1 MNAQWPLRIL
11 HAMNCLQDL
20 LDRLADYVIDG
31 EPAALDDALA
41 QAGQEPFDIAGLLA
55 GLDALAAQRGDASRL
70 ALARVRLRTVLQLP
84 LTPGPV
90 CRT

>member
-1 MNAQWPLRIL
+1 
-11 HAMNCLQDL
+11 MNCLQDL

-31 EPAALDDALA
+31 EVAALDEVLV
-41 QAGQEPFDIAGLLA
+41 QAGRGPFDLAALLA
-55 GLDALAAQRGDASRL
+55 GLEALGARRGDPRRL
-70 ALARVRLRTVLQLP
+70 AQARVQLRTALKLP

>member
-1 MNAQWPLRIL
+1 
-11 HAMNCLQDL
+11 MNCLQDL

-31 EPAALDDALA
+31 EPAALTEALL
-41 QAGQEPFDIAGLLA
+41 QAEREPFDIAGLLA
-55 GLDALAAQRGDASRL
+55 GLDGLAAQRGDATRL
-70 ALARVRLRTVLQLP
+70 AHARVRLRTALKLP

>member
-1 MNAQWPLRIL
+1 
-11 HAMNCLQDL
+11 MNCLQDL

-31 EPAALDDALA
+31 ENAALTEALV
-41 QAGQEPFDIAGLLA
+41 QAEREPFDIAALLA
-55 GLDALAAQRGDASRL
+55 GLEAFSAQRGDLSRL
-70 ALARVRLRTVLQLP
+70 AHARVRLRTALKLP